1 MLNQHIYRASTRGT
15 SKDDLEVLR
24 EAMQEEYAQLLER
37 EVQPTLE
44 YFELID
50 EELINS
56 IPLEE
61 EEDPNFDYPGD
72 YNWKEGDYMWLLFKI
87 QQHFIHREIWNG
99 VYGFIGHT
107 QPQRKTTNRQALI
120 ELTETWQDL
129 FDKAVRVK
137 KRARQY
143 LNEKREG
150 SLSVYED
157 VQPPPDALVPPNVPT
172 IE

>member
-1 MLNQHIYRASTRGT
+1 MLNQHIHRASTRGT
-15 SKDDLEVLR
+15 SEDDLEVLR
-24 EAMQEEYAQLLER
+24 EATQEEYAQLLER

-72 YNWKEGDYMWLLFKI
+72 YDWKEGDYMWLLFKI

-99 VYGFIGHT
+99 VYSFIGRT
-107 QPQRKTTNRQALI
+107 QPQRKSTNRQALI
-120 ELTETWQDL
+120 EFTETWQDL
-129 FDKAVRVK
+129 FDKAVSRK
-137 KRARQY
+137 GLA
-143 LNEKREG
+143 N
-150 SLSVYED
+150 
-157 VQPPPDALVPPNVPT
+157 T
-172 IE
+172 